1 MENVTKVI
9 MVTGATS
16 GFGKA
21 AALYLAGIGHKV
33 YGFGRSVE
41 ATKEEAGGNL
51 IMMQMDVNDSAS
63 VNGAVDAVIAA
74 EGRIDVLLSAA
85 GLGFGGSIEDAS
97 VAEAKGIFETNFF
110 GLMRV
115 NKAVLPQMR
124 MQKSGLIILV
134 SSIGGLIGLP
144 FQGVYSATKFATE
157 GMAEAMS
164 MEVRPF
170 GIDVVV
176 VEPGDFATGFTA
188 NRVKAVAAISGESAY
203 KAAYERAMKNIE
215 KDETS
220 GYKPDVFASA
230 ISRIIRAR
238 RRKLRYLI
246 GSPLQKSSIMIK
258 KLLPSR
264 LFERIMSWYYTGSR

>member
-1 MENVTKVI
+1 MGSEFKVI

-21 AALYLAGIGHKV
+21 TALYLAGIGHKV

-41 ATKEEAGGNL
+41 GTKEEAGGNL
-51 IMMQMDVNDSAS
+51 IMMRMDVNDSAS
-63 VNGAVDAVIAA
+63 VNSAVNAVITA

-97 VAEAKGIFETNFF
+97 VAEAKDIFETNFY

-170 GIDVVV
+170 GIDVVI

-188 NRVKAVAAISGESAY
+188 NRVKAVAAVSGESAY

-230 ISRIIRAR
+230 ISRIIQAR

-246 GSPLQKSSIMIK
+246 GSPLQKSSILIK

>member
-1 MENVTKVI
+1 

-21 AALYLAGIGHKV
+21 TALYLAGIGHKV

-41 ATKEEAGGNL
+41 GIKEEAGGNL
-51 IMMQMDVNDSAS
+51 VMMRMDVHDSAS
-63 VNGAVDAVIAA
+63 VNSAVDAVITA

-97 VAEAKGIFETNFF
+97 VAEAKDIFETNFF

-124 MQKSGLIILV
+124 VQKSGLIILV

-144 FQGVYSATKFATE
+144 FQGVYRATKFATE

-164 MEVRPF
+164 MEARPF
-170 GIDVVV
+170 GIDVVI

-188 NRVKAVAAISGESAY
+188 NRVKAVAAVSGESAY

-246 GSPLQKSSIMIK
+246 GSPLQKSSILIK